1 MPSPSLDVVAISG
14 STARPSRTLTLA
26 EATLS
31 ALGQRLSIRP
41 SIIRL
46 GDIAVPL
53 GAALTRSEASE
64 ALEQPL
70 RRIES
75 ADLLVVAAPVYRGS
89 YPGLLKHLFDLID
102 VNALIDTPVL
112 LAASGGSE
120 RHALVI
126 EHQLRPLFG
135 FFQALTLPI
144 GVYAA
149 EADFEADFNLIE
161 ADTRNRGYRIT
172 SPALQQ
178 RIALATERA
187 AGLFGAYPDA
197 LRRIA

>member
-1 MPSPSLDVVAISG
+1 MRPPLNVVAVSG
-14 STARPSRTLTLA
+14 STSRPSRTLALA
-26 EATLS
+26 EATLA

-41 SIIRL
+41 SVIQL
-46 GDIAVPL
+46 GDIARPL
-53 GAALTRSEASE
+53 GAALWRSELGE
-64 ALEQPL
+64 TLEQPL
-70 RRIES
+70 RQIES
-75 ADLLVVAAPVYRGS
+75 ADLLLVAAPVHRGA

-102 VNALIDTPVL
+102 INALIDTPVL

-144 GVYAA
+144 GIYAA
-149 EADFEADFNLIE
+149 EADFVD
-161 ADTRNRGYRIT
+161 YRIA

-178 RIALATERA
+178 RIELAAERA
-187 AGLFGAYPDA
+187 AGLFSARPDA